1 MLAETTYTKGGEFL
15 LREFTPEEIF
25 TPEDFT
31 ETHQMIAKTTED
43 FVNGEVMPRVHEID
57 EMKHELNVLLLRKA
71 GDLGLNAVDIPEEYG
86 GLGLDKT
93 SSMIVAEKI
102 GPTGAW
108 AVSHGAHAGIGTLP
122 IVYFGTPQQKAK
134 YLPKFATAEWISSYS
149 LSEPGSGSDALSAK
163 TTAKLTD
170 DGKYYILN
178 GTKMWLSNAGFAD
191 VYITFAQ
198 VDGDKF
204 TAFIIEKGYPGV
216 STAPEEK
223 KMGIKGSSTRQLLLD
238 NARVPVENVVGEIG
252 KGHLVAFNILNIGRF
267 KLGAFAIGASKHV
280 INEAVKYADQRKQ
293 FGKKLHEFPLIKHKI
308 AEMVIRTFVGE
319 SMVYRTAG
327 MIDNLVGSVDKSA
340 PDASKMILKSIEEYA
355 AECGMLKVYCSEILD
370 YVVDEGV
377 QILGGYGYS
386 EEYPMARAY
395 RDARINRIFEGT
407 NEINRLLASG
417 MVLKRA
423 AKGELELF
431 GYAKQL
437 FDELITPA
445 FDANGEEELFATEK
459 KLVVNAKKITV
470 LMLGAAAQKYMTAIQ
485 DEQEVLAA
493 ITDMMME
500 TYAMESS
507 LLRVLKRVKT
517 SGEAANA
524 LHIDMVRVF
533 VNDAIGRV
541 AGYATNVLAAIAEGD
556 ALRTQLAALKRLTK
570 HTPTNTFALR
580 RSVSDK
586 VVERGGYKF

>member
-1 MLAETTYTKGGEFL
+1 MTTETTYTKGGEFL
-15 LREFTPEEIF
+15 LREFQPNEIF
-25 TPEDFT
+25 TPEDFS

-43 FVNGEVMPRVHEID
+43 FIKGEVMPHVKEID
-57 EMKHELNVLLLRKA
+57 EMRHEINVALLRKA
-71 GDLGLNAVDIPEEYG
+71 GELGLLSIDIAEEYG

-93 SSMIVAEKI
+93 SSMIVAEKV

-108 AVSHGAHAGIGTLP
+108 AVSYGAHAGIGTLP
-122 IVYFGTPQQKAK
+122 IVYFGTPEQKAK
-134 YLPKFATAEWISSYS
+134 YLPKFATAEWVSSYS

-163 TTAKLTD
+163 TTAKSSED
-170 DGKYYILN
+170 KKYYVLN

-198 VDGDKF
+198 IDGDKF

-223 KMGIKGSSTRQLLLD
+223 KLGIKGSSTRQLILE
-238 NARVPVENVVGEIG
+238 NAKVPVENIVGEIG

-267 KLGAFAIGASKHV
+267 KLGASAIGGAKNA

-293 FGKKLHEFPLIKHKI
+293 FGKKLHQFPLIKHKI
-308 AEMVIRTFVGE
+308 AEMAIRTFVGD

-327 MIDNLVGSVDKSA
+327 MIDNLVGSVDKAS
-340 PDASKMILKSIEEYA
+340 PDAPKLVLKSIEEYA
-355 AECGMLKVYCSEILD
+355 AECGMLKVYCSEVLD

-417 MVLKRA
+417 MLVKRA
-423 AKGELELF
+423 SKGELPLF
-431 GYAKQL
+431 GYAQQL
-437 FDELITPA
+437 FGELMTPSFDGNGEDELLGA
-445 FDANGEEELFATEK
+445 ER
-459 KLVVNAKKITV
+459 KLVSNAKKITV
-470 LMLGAAAQKYMTAIQ
+470 LMLGAAAQKYMMTIQ

-493 ITDMMME
+493 VTDMMME
-500 TYAMESS
+500 TYGMESV
-507 LLRVLKRVKT
+507 LLRVLKKAEK
-517 SGEAANA
+517 SGEAANQI
-524 LHIDMVRVF
+524 HIDMVRVF
-533 VNDAIGRV
+533 VNDAMGRV
-541 AGYATNVLAAIAEGD
+541 AQSATNILATIAEGD

-570 HTPTNTFALR
+570 LTPVNTFALR
-580 RSVSDK
+580 RKISDA
-586 VVERGGYKF
+586 VVEMGGYKL

>member
-1 MLAETTYTKGGEFL
+1 MATTTTYVKGGEFL
-15 LREFTPEEIF
+15 LRDFEPGEVF

-31 ETHQMIAKTTED
+31 DTHQMIAKTAED
-43 FVNGEVMPRVHEID
+43 FVNNEVMPRVHDID
-57 EMKHELNVLLLRKA
+57 EMRHDINVELLRKA
-71 GDLGLNAVDIPEEYG
+71 GALGLNSIDIPEEYG
-86 GLGLDKT
+86 GLSLDKT

-122 IVYFGTPQQKAK
+122 IVYFGTPEQKAK
-134 YLPKFATAEWISSYS
+134 YLPKFATAEWVSSYS
-149 LSEPGSGSDALSAK
+149 LSEPGSGSDALSAR
-163 TTAKLTD
+163 TTAILSD
-170 DGKYYILN
+170 DKTHYILN

-223 KMGIKGSSTRQLLLD
+223 KMGIKGSSTRQLLLE
-238 NARVPVENVVGEIG
+238 NARVPVENIVGEIG

-267 KLGAFAIGASKHV
+267 KLGAFAVGASKHI

-308 AEMVIRTFVGE
+308 AEMTIRTFVAD

-327 MIDNLVGSVDKSA
+327 MIDNLVGSVDTKS
-340 PDASKMILKSIEEYA
+340 PDASKLILKSIEEYA
-355 AECGMLKVYCSEILD
+355 AECGMLKVYCSEVLD
-370 YVVDEGV
+370 YVADEGV

-423 AKGELELF
+423 TKGELNLF

-437 FDELITPA
+437 FDELMTPS
-445 FDANGEEELFATEK
+445 FESNGEETLLAAER
-459 KLVVNAKKITV
+459 KLAANAKKITV
-470 LMLGAAAQKYMTAIQ
+470 LMLGAAAQKYMMAIQ

-507 LLRVLKRVKT
+507 LLRVLKRVEN
-517 SGEAANA
+517 SGEEANA
-524 LHIDMVRVF
+524 VQCNIVRVF
-533 VNDAIGRV
+533 VNDAIGRI
-541 AGYATNVLAAIAEGD
+541 ANSATGILAAIAEGD

-570 HTPTNTFALR
+570 ATPVNTFALR
-580 RSVSDK
+580 RSISDK
-586 VVERGGYKF
+586 IVELGGYKL

>member
-1 MLAETTYTKGGEFL
+1 MTTTTHYTKGGEFL
-15 LREFTPEEIF
+15 LREFTAEEIF
-25 TPEDFT
+25 TPEDFS
-31 ETHQMIAKTTED
+31 ETHQMIAKTAED
-43 FVNGEVMPRVHEID
+43 FVKNEVMPRAKEID
-57 EMKHELNVLLLRKA
+57 EMRHDINVALLRKA
-71 GDLGLNAVDIPEEYG
+71 GELGLNAIDIPEEYG
-86 GLGLDKT
+86 GLSLDKT

-122 IVYFGTPQQKAK
+122 IVYFGTPEQKAK
-134 YLPKFATAEWISSYS
+134 YLPKFASAEWVSSYS

-163 TTAKLTD
+163 TTAKLSD
-170 DGKYYILN
+170 DGTHYILN

-198 VDGDKF
+198 IDGDKF

-223 KMGIKGSSTRQLLLD
+223 KMGIKGSSTRQLILE
-238 NARVPVENVVGEIG
+238 NARVPAENIVGEIG

-267 KLGAFAIGASKHV
+267 KLGAFAIGGCKN
-280 INEAVKYADQRKQ
+280 IIDEALKYADQRKQ
-293 FGKKLHEFPLIKHKI
+293 FGKKLHQFPLIKHKL
-308 AEMVIRTFVGE
+308 AEMAIRTFVGE

-327 MIDNLVGSVDKSA
+327 MIDNLVGTIDTKS

-370 YVVDEGV
+370 YVADEGV

-417 MVLKRA
+417 MVLKKA
-423 AKGELELF
+423 SKGELNVF

-437 FDELITPA
+437 LDELMTPS
-445 FDANGEEELFATEK
+445 FDTNGEDELFSTEK
-459 KLVVNAKKITV
+459 KLVANAKKITV
-470 LMLGAAAQKYMTAIQ
+470 LMLGGAAQKYMMSIQ
-485 DEQEVLAA
+485 DEQEILAA
-493 ITDMMME
+493 VTDLMME
-500 TYAMESS
+500 TYAMESA
-507 LLRVLKRVKT
+507 LLRVQKKVQKM
-517 SGEAANA
+517 GEGANQI
-524 LHIDMVRVF
+524 HIDMVRVF
-533 VNDAIGRV
+533 VNDAMGRV
-541 AGYATNVLAAIAEGD
+541 ASSATTILAAIAEGD

-570 HTPTNTFALR
+570 ATPVNTFAMR
-580 RSVSDK
+580 RKISDA
-586 VVERGGYKF
+586 VVEMGGYRL

>member
-1 MLAETTYTKGGEFL
+1 MIKEVTYTKGGEFL
-15 LREFTPEEIF
+15 LREFAPEEIF
-25 TPEDFT
+25 TPEDFS
-31 ETHQMIAKTTED
+31 ETHKMIAKTTED

-57 EMKHELNVLLLRKA
+57 EMKHEINVALLRKA
-71 GDLGLNAVDIPEEYG
+71 GELGLLSIDIPEEYG

-108 AVSHGAHAGIGTLP
+108 AVTHGAHAGIGTLP
-122 IVYFGTPQQKAK
+122 IVYFGTPEQKAK
-134 YLPKFATAEWISSYS
+134 YLPKFATAELISSYS

-163 TTAKLTD
+163 TTAKLSP
-170 DGKYYILN
+170 DGTHYILN

-216 STAPEEK
+216 STAAEER

-238 NARVPVENVVGEIG
+238 NARVPAENVVGEIG

-267 KLGAFAIGASKHV
+267 KLGAFAVGASKHV

-293 FGKKLHEFPLIKHKI
+293 FGKRLHEFPLIKHKI
-308 AEMVIRTFVGE
+308 AEMATRTFVGE

-327 MIDNLVGSVDKSA
+327 MIDHLVRSVDKTN
-340 PDASKMILKSIEEYA
+340 PEASKLILKSIEEYA

-417 MVLKRA
+417 MLLKRGS
-423 AKGELELF
+423 KGELNLF

-437 FDELITPA
+437 FDELMTPSFA
-445 FDANGEEELFATEK
+445 SNGEEELFAAER
-459 KLVVNAKKITV
+459 KLVSNAKKITV
-470 LMLGAAAQKYMTAIQ
+470 LMLGAAAQKYMMNIQ

-493 ITDMMME
+493 ATDMMME
-500 TYAMESS
+500 TYAMESG
-507 LLRVLKRVKT
+507 LLRVMKKVAS
-517 SGEAANA
+517 SGEAQNA
-524 LHIDMVRVF
+524 LYIDMMKVF
-533 VNDAIGRV
+533 INDAIGRV
-541 AGYATNVLAAIAEGD
+541 AEHATNILASIAEGD
-556 ALRTQLAALKRLTK
+556 YLRTQLAALKRLTK
-570 HTPTNTFALR
+570 HTPVNTFALR
-580 RSVSDK
+580 RRIADT
-586 VVERGGYKF
+586 VVEMGGYKL

>member
-1 MLAETTYTKGGEFL
+1 MTKEATYTKGGEFL
-15 LREFTPEEIF
+15 LREFQPNEIF
-25 TPEDFT
+25 TPEDFS

-43 FVNGEVMPRVHEID
+43 FINGEVMPHVKEID
-57 EMKHELNVLLLRKA
+57 EMRHEINVALLRKA
-71 GDLGLNAVDIPEEYG
+71 GELGLLSIDIAEEYG

-93 SSMIVAEKI
+93 SSMIVAEKV

-108 AVSHGAHAGIGTLP
+108 AVSYGAHAGIGTLP
-122 IVYFGTPQQKAK
+122 IVYFGTPEQKAK
-134 YLPKFATAEWISSYS
+134 YLPKFATAEWVSSYS

-163 TTAKLTD
+163 TTAKLSED
-170 DGKYYILN
+170 KKYYVLN

-198 VDGDKF
+198 IDGDKF

-223 KMGIKGSSTRQLLLD
+223 KLGIKGSSTRQLILE
-238 NARVPVENVVGEIG
+238 NAKVPVENIVGEIG

-267 KLGAFAIGASKHV
+267 KLGASAIGGAKNA

-293 FGKKLHEFPLIKHKI
+293 FGKKLHQFPLIKHKI
-308 AEMVIRTFVGE
+308 AEMAIRTFVGD

-327 MIDNLVGSVDKSA
+327 MIDNLVGSVDKAS
-340 PDASKMILKSIEEYA
+340 PDAPKLVLKSIEEYA
-355 AECGMLKVYCSEILD
+355 AECGMLKVYCSEVLD

-417 MVLKRA
+417 MLVKRA
-423 AKGELELF
+423 SKGELPLF
-431 GYAKQL
+431 GYAQQL
-437 FDELITPA
+437 FGELMTPSFDGNGEDELLGA
-445 FDANGEEELFATEK
+445 ER
-459 KLVVNAKKITV
+459 KLVSNAKKITV
-470 LMLGAAAQKYMTAIQ
+470 LMLGAAAQKYMMTIQ

-493 ITDMMME
+493 VTDMMME
-500 TYAMESS
+500 TYGMESV
-507 LLRVLKRVKT
+507 LLRVLKKAEK
-517 SGEAANA
+517 SGEAANQI
-524 LHIDMVRVF
+524 HIDMVRVF
-533 VNDAIGRV
+533 VNDAMGRV
-541 AGYATNVLAAIAEGD
+541 AQSATNILATIAEGD

-570 HTPTNTFALR
+570 LTPVNTFALR
-580 RSVSDK
+580 RKISDA
-586 VVERGGYKF
+586 VVEMGGYKL

>member
-1 MLAETTYTKGGEFL
+1 MTTETAYIKGGEFL
-15 LREFTPEEIF
+15 LREFEPNEIF
-25 TPEDFT
+25 TPEDFS
-31 ETHQMIAKTTED
+31 ETHRMIAKTTED
-43 FVNGEVMPRVHEID
+43 FVNGEVMPRVKEID
-57 EMKHELNVLLLRKA
+57 EMRPDINVALLRKA
-71 GDLGLNAVDIPEEYG
+71 GELGLNSIDIPEEYG

-122 IVYFGTPQQKAK
+122 IVYFGTPEQKAK
-134 YLPKFATAEWISSYS
+134 YLPKFASAEWVSSYS

-163 TTAKLTD
+163 TTAKLSD
-170 DGKYYILN
+170 DKTYYIVN

-198 VDGDKF
+198 IDGDKF
-204 TAFIIEKGYPGV
+204 TALIIEKGYAGV

-223 KMGIKGSSTRQLLLD
+223 KLGIKGSSTRQLILE
-238 NARVPVENVVGEIG
+238 NAKVPVENVVGDIG

-267 KLGAFAIGASKHV
+267 KLGAFAVGGCKNI

-293 FGKKLHEFPLIKHKI
+293 FGKRLHQFPLIKHKL
-308 AEMVIRTFVGE
+308 AEMAIRTFVAD

-327 MIDNLVGSVDKSA
+327 MIDNLVASVDKAS
-340 PDASKMILKSIEEYA
+340 PDAPKLVLKSIEEYA
-355 AECGMLKVYCSEILD
+355 AECGMLKVYCSEVLD
-370 YVVDEGV
+370 YVADEGV

-423 AKGELELF
+423 TKGELNLFAYAQQLF
-431 GYAKQL
+431 GEL
-437 FDELITPA
+437 MTPSFDSNGEDELLA
-445 FDANGEEELFATEK
+445 AER
-459 KLVVNAKKITV
+459 KLVSNAKKITV
-470 LMLGAAAQKYMTAIQ
+470 LMLGGAAQKYMMTIQ

-493 ITDMMME
+493 VTDMMME
-500 TYAMESS
+500 TYGMESA
-507 LLRVLKRVKT
+507 LLRVLKKIEKR
-517 SGEAANA
+517 GEAANEI
-524 LHIDMVRVF
+524 HIDMIRVF
-533 VNDAIGRV
+533 VNDAMGRV
-541 AGYATNVLAAIAEGD
+541 AQSATNILAAIAEGD

-570 HTPTNTFALR
+570 LTPVNTFALR
-580 RSVSDK
+580 RKISDAI
-586 VVERGGYKF
+586 VEMGGYKL